1 MAYRSLVTNDKGEF
15 VQMKLRHTEAVVE
28 CPIRKILLSEK
39 LTFVHWYSHLTSLDF
54 GRQG

>member
-39 LTFVHWYSHLTSLDF
+39 LTFVH
-54 GRQG
+54 